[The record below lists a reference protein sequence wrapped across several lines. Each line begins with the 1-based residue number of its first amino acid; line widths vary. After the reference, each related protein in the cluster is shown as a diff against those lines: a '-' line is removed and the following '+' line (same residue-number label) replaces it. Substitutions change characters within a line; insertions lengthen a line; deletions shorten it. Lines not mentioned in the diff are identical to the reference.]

1 MIVIYNNNG
10 SANNNNNNNIS
21 SSNEFTLSCNI
32 SLLFY
37 IVNSHNKGI
46 IIWNNN
52 K

>member
-10 SANNNNNNNIS
+10 SANNNNNNIS
-21 SSNEFTLSCNI
+21 SSNKFTLSCNI

-37 IVNSHNKGI
+37 IVNNKGI